1 MLDISKPLTAG
12 KATNYFKQEYAN
24 ADNSY
29 YTQGQSLHG
38 KWHGKFAEEL
48 GLTCAVTEEQFA
60 RLAQGHNPN
69 NREQWWIGLWRRRRD
84 SNPRYGLSPY
94 NGLAN
99 RRLQPLGHVSG
110 ASLCRALTAHGSTGD
125 HLVQIKT

>member
-29 YTQGQSLHG
+29 YTQDQSLQG

-48 GLTCAVTEEQFA
+48 GLTGAVTEEQFA
-60 RLAQGHNPN
+60 RMAQGQNPHTG
-69 NREQWWIGLWRRRRD
+69 EQRVEHRQ
-84 SNPRYGLSPY
+84 SVKTQ
-94 NGLAN
+94 NGKELEHRAGYDLTFN
-99 RRLQPLGHVSG
+99 APKTVS
-110 ASLCRALTAHGSTGD
+110 
-125 HLVQIKT
+125 LVA